1 MRARLAIPSAGIN
14 VDRHEILLTDKT
26 PNFLVSSPKGTV
38 PVVVTHDEVIEESL
52 DIMRW
57 ALDLADPEG
66 WLKMPDAGYDWIS
79 RNDSKFK
86 EAIDHIKYF
95 VRYPNLDLQIER
107 ETATEILH
115 DLNIQVGN
123 SPWMFGE
130 NCSLADMAILPFV
143 RQFANIDNNWFDAQ
157 GWQNLD
163 LWLTAF
169 LKSNRF
175 NSIMTKYNKWTS
187 EDPVISFPSSP

>member
-1 MRARLAIPSAGIN
+1 MRARLAIQSAGIN
-14 VDRHEILLTDKT
+14 VQLREILLNDKA

-95 VRYPNLDLQIER
+95 VRYPNLDLRIER
-107 ETATEILH
+107 ETAAEILH

-143 RQFANIDNNWFDAQ
+143 RQFANIDNSWFDAQ

-187 EDPVISFPSSP
+187 EDPVISFPSRP